1 MKNIII
7 VTFISLFFFFLGWQT
22 NDKLFY
28 KAKSESKKDT
38 SRIEQAENL
47 SRYSIEKLSHYLI
60 QVKHLLITDL
70 LTETSKH
77 SSYKFVLE
85 FAPDPEKNH
94 VKKVTGR
101 ITIPKNP
108 QETKPAIVIML
119 RGYVDKT
126 IYKTGDG
133 SRNAANFLSENGYIT
148 IAPDFLGYGESD
160 TESSNI
166 FEARFQT
173 YTTVLALLNIFEN
186 EINSEKIIARNL
198 NSEIANLLTQRKQVF
213 IWGHSNGG
221 QIALTVLAITSKNY
235 PTVLWAPVTKPFPYS
250 VLYYTDES
258 VDEGKFIRKE
268 LAKFEKE
275 NQVDLFSFTNYLDKI
290 NTEIQIHQ
298 GERDNAVPV
307 SWNNEIVMKLKQKNK
322 NVSYYTYKLADHN
335 MRPEWENVMRKTFD
349 FYESKL
355 NNTQNLINQS
365 HM

>member
-7 VTFISLFFFFLGWQT
+7 IAFISVFFFFLGWQA
-22 NDKLFY
+22 NDKLIY
-28 KAKSESKKDT
+28 KGKKEFKNNNT
-38 SRIEQAENL
+38 NNIEKFENL
-47 SRYSIEKLSHYLI
+47 SRYSIEKLSNYSI
-60 QVKHLLITDL
+60 TVKHLLITDL
-70 LTETSKH
+70 LTETGKY
-77 SSYKFVLE
+77 SSYKFILE

-101 ITIPKNP
+101 ITIPKNT
-108 QETKPAIVIML
+108 QGTKAIVIML
-119 RGYVDKT
+119 RGYIDKT

-160 TESSNI
+160 MESSNI

-173 YTTVLALLNIFEN
+173 YTTVLALLNLFEN
-186 EINSEKIIARNL
+186 EINSEKIIAKDL
-198 NSEIANLLTQRKQVF
+198 SSEIVNLLAQKNQVF

-221 QIALTVLAITSKNY
+221 QIALTILAITGKNY

-258 VDEGKFIRKE
+258 VDGGKFIRKE

-290 NTEIQIHQ
+290 NAEIQIHQ
-298 GERDNAVPV
+298 GGKDNAVPV
-307 SWNNEIVMKLKQKNK
+307 AWNNEIVIKLKQKNK
-322 NVSYYTYKLADHN
+322 NVSYYIYQSVDHN
-335 MRPEWENVMRKTFD
+335 MRPEWETVMKKTLD
-349 FYESKL
+349 FYESRLDNIK
-355 NNTQNLINQS
+355 I
-365 HM
+365 